1 MNLSPW
7 FYPSDP
13 PVRAGSY
20 QIKDFIGRITWA
32 RWDGAHFQRGG
43 LRVDTATIYAWRGVV
58 KP

>member
-7 FYPSDP
+7 FYPSEP

-20 QIKDFIGRITWA
+20 QIKDWIGRITWA
-32 RWDGAHFQRGG
+32 EWDGAHFMRGG
-43 LRVDTATIYAWRGVV
+43 WAIPKCLIRCWRGVT